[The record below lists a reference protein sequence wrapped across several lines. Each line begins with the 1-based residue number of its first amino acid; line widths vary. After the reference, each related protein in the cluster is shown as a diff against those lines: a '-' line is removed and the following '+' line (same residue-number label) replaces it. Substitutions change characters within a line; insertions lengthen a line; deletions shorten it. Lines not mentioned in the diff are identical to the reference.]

1 MQPMCMCPHCKG
13 KALPANVVDHIQPHR
28 GDSRLF
34 WNPDNLQSMNK
45 QCHDRYK
52 QSLERGGHGFDQGC
66 DESGVPLSDD
76 HPWNDKPTYH

>member
-1 MQPMCMCPHCKG
+1 MCPHCKG
-13 KALPANVVDHIQPHR
+13 KMLMANVVDHIRPHR

-52 QSLERGGHGFDQGC
+52 QSQERNGHGFDQGC
-66 DESGVPLSDD
+66 DVTGTPLSDE
-76 HPWNDKPTYH
+76 HPWNDKPTIH